1 MKRIKNNAGG
11 RPPKL
16 DKAKNRLTVNF
27 TDMEH
32 CDFLTMW
39 EKSGVKSKSE
49 FIKARV
55 FGESFRVTTVDKTM
69 MIYEQRLSAFYNQF
83 KAVGVNYNQAV
94 ATLKSNFETK
104 KALAMLYKLEQHTC
118 NLVALSQNIVNL
130 SKEFKSL
137 WLQTSG
143 RASR

>member
-32 CDFLTMW
+32 IDFLWMW

-49 FIKARV
+49 FIKARI
-55 FGESFRVTTVDKTM
+55 FGDEFRVTTVDKTM
-69 MIYEQRLSAFYNQF
+69 MIYEQRLSSFYNQYR
-83 KAVGVNYNQAV
+83 AIGVNYNQTV
-94 ATLKSNFETK
+94 ATLKSNFEMK
-104 KALAMLYKLEQHTC
+104 KALAMLYKLEQHTI
-118 NLVALSQNIVNL
+118 NLVTLSQNIVNL

-137 WLQTSG
+137 WSQTSG
-143 RASR
+143 RAAR

>member
-1 MKRIKNNAGG
+1 MKRIKNNTGG
-11 RPPKL
+11 RPPKI

-32 CDFLTMW
+32 CDFLTIW
-39 EKSGVKSKSE
+39 EKSGAKSKSE

-69 MIYEQRLSAFYNQF
+69 MIYEQRLSVFYNQYR
-83 KAVGVNYNQAV
+83 AIGVNYNQVV

-104 KALAMLYKLEQHTC
+104 KALAMLYKLEQHTMQ
-118 NLVALSQNIVNL
+118 LVALSQNIVNL
-130 SKEFKSL
+130 SKEFRSL
-137 WLQTSG
+137 WSQTSG
-143 RASR
+143 RAGR

>member
-16 DKAKNRLTVNF
+16 DKVKNRLTVNF

-39 EKSGVKSKSE
+39 EKSGVESKSE

-83 KAVGVNYNQAV
+83 KAIGVNYNQAL
-94 ATLKSNFETK
+94 ATLRANFTEQKTY
-104 KALAMLYKLEQHTC
+104 AMLYKMECATID
-118 NLVALSQNIVNL
+118 LVRISHEIFAL
-130 SKEFKSL
+130 SKEFKTL